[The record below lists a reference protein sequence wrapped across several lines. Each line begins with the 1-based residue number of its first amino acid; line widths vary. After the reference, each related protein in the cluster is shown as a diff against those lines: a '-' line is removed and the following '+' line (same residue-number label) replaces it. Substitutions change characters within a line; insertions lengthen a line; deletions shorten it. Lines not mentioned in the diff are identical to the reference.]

1 MDEHIYVD
9 LPTCTP
15 NSGPHVTEGYT
26 EQQERQSV
34 KGQSLP
40 YTPIEAAKFKTNQH
54 PIYFTLEREPE
65 KSQLHKAQPVSNDNQ
80 TRTEY
85 SEPSVAV
92 ECKKPNYL
100 VKESTV
106 KETLCT
112 HLSTIR
118 DKWWLFLLTGVCV
131 GGILIGLIVFAALKS
146 KDTSQQG
153 SIFMFEI
160 QSRES
165 C

>member
-9 LPTCTP
+9 LPTYTP

-54 PIYFTLEREPE
+54 PIYFTLEREPG
-65 KSQLHKAQPVSNDNQ
+65 KSQLHNAQPVSDDNQ
-80 TRTEY
+80 HRTEY
-85 SEPSVAV
+85 SEPSVAM

-100 VKESTV
+100 VKEPTV

-118 DKWWLFLLTGVCV
+118 DKWWLFLLTGVFV
-131 GGILIGLIVFAALKS
+131 GGILIGLIVFAALRS
-146 KDTSQQG
+146 KDTSPQG
-153 SIFMFEI
+153 SIFMFEL